1 MKNPYILYLKNW
13 LNILIIN
20 LLCTFFAAQLNAQQF
35 YHFEEFFDDTAF
47 IMSKNIKAVTVR
59 MPDLM
64 ADTTENEYLP
74 LQKLCFNPF
83 GKLAKYE
90 FNLTTEN
97 RRKPYGY
104 LENFYNNK
112 AQCYRSYRF
121 HRGKDERDSIREV
134 ILYEY
139 DDAGKLLIESHHQ
152 MQIGEFNE
160 YSINYEWFADSF
172 RLQLAEENKMD
183 SVRFDDKHRA
193 VMFSQNG
200 VIYYPFFDEKTG
212 LRKGMRRFIRDDSSA
227 EPIEISEVNYIY
239 DAEKYLTR
247 IETAGRE
254 VLYLYDSNGLP
265 ISSFTRDRASGK
277 QIGWQVYYEYE
288 FR

>member
-1 MKNPYILYLKNW
+1 MSHL
-13 LNILIIN
+13 
-20 LLCTFFAAQLNAQQF
+20 TAQQF
-35 YHFEEFFDDTAF
+35 YHFEDFFEDSAF
-47 IMSKNIKAVTVR
+47 IIAKNIKSVTVR

-64 ADTTENEYLP
+64 SDTSETEYLP

-90 FNLTTEN
+90 FNLLPEN
-97 RRKPYGY
+97 RRKPFGFI
-104 LENFYNNK
+104 ENYYNE
-112 AQCYRSYRF
+112 AARCFRSYRF

-134 ILYEY
+134 ILYDY
-139 DDAGKLLIESHHQ
+139 DEEGKLTIESHHQ
-152 MQIGEFNE
+152 MQIGEYNE

-183 SVRFDDKHRA
+183 SVRFDEKHRA

-212 LRKGMRRFIRDDSSA
+212 IRTRMKRFVRDESTDQA
-227 EPIEISEVNYIY
+227 IEISELTYIY
-239 DAEKYLTR
+239 DDNKRLIR
-247 IETAGRE
+247 VETVGRE
-254 VLYLYDSNGLP
+254 VIFLYDFNGLP
-265 ISSFTRDRASGK
+265 ISSMIRDRSSGK
-277 QIGWQVYYEYE
+277 QIGWQVQYEYE

>member
-1 MKNPYILYLKNW
+1 MKNPNFFLLTLKNKW
-13 LNILIIN
+13 LIIST
-20 LLCTFFAAQLNAQQF
+20 LCLFFLSKTSAQQF

-47 IMSKNIKAVTVR
+47 IVSKNIKAVTVR

-64 ADTTENEYLP
+64 TDTTESEYLP
-74 LQKLCFNPF
+74 LQRLCFNPF

-90 FNLTTEN
+90 FNLTPEN
-97 RRKPYGY
+97 RRKPFGFI
-104 LENFYNNK
+104 ENYYNE
-112 AQCYRSYRF
+112 AARCFRSYRF

-139 DDAGKLLIESHHQ
+139 DEVGRLTIESHHQ
-152 MQIGEFNE
+152 MQIGEYNE
-160 YSINYEWFADSF
+160 YSINYEWFDDTF

-183 SVRFDDKHRA
+183 SVRFDKRHRA
-193 VMFSQNG
+193 IMFSQNG

-212 LRKGMRRFIRDDSSA
+212 LRNRMKRFVRDEST
-227 EPIEISEVNYIY
+227 EMPIEISELNYIY
-239 DAEKYLTR
+239 DDTKRLVR
-247 IETAGRE
+247 VETVGRE
-254 VLYLYDSNGLP
+254 VIFLYDFNGLP
-265 ISSFTRDRASGK
+265 ISSQIRDRASGK

>member
-1 MKNPYILYLKNW
+1 MKNPTVLTLCKWTNF
-13 LNILIIN
+13 LIVN
-20 LLCTFFAAQLNAQQF
+20 LLVLVVSSRLTAQQF

-47 IMSKNIKAVTVR
+47 IVAKNIKSVTVR

-64 ADTTENEYLP
+64 TDTTENEYLP

-90 FNLTTEN
+90 FNLTPEN
-97 RRKPYGY
+97 RRKPYGFI
-104 LENFYNNK
+104 ENYYDEGAK
-112 AQCYRSYRF
+112 CYRSYRF

-139 DDAGKLLIESHHQ
+139 DEQGRLTIESHHQ

-183 SVRFDDKHRA
+183 SVRFDERHRA
-193 VMFSQNG
+193 MMFSQNG
-200 VIYYPFFDEKTG
+200 VIYYPIYDEKTG
-212 LRKGMRRFIRDDSSA
+212 LRQGMKRFIRDDSS
-227 EPIEISEVNYIY
+227 EQPIEISEVAYLY
-239 DAEKYLTR
+239 DDANRLLR

-254 VLYLYDSNGLP
+254 VVYLYDFNGLP
-265 ISSFTRDRASGK
+265 ISSQTRDRASGK